1 MLNTLHVLYISHASN
16 STSLTTAIKDETIF
30 TSLKVMTIVIK
41 DMYLLKSY
49 SSTHVLYNCMKYKRV
64 KKITININKHSIRQ
78 LTLRIKTMLFL
89 VCSLFSTK
97 PTTTKSREDNKV
109 EHSTT
114 GREKRRGSN

>member
-1 MLNTLHVLYISHASN
+1 
-16 STSLTTAIKDETIF
+16 
-30 TSLKVMTIVIK
+30 
-41 DMYLLKSY
+41 
-49 SSTHVLYNCMKYKRV
+49 MKYKRV

-114 GREKRRGSN
+114 GREKRRGSNGVKTSTERSAKRKGNKILDQ